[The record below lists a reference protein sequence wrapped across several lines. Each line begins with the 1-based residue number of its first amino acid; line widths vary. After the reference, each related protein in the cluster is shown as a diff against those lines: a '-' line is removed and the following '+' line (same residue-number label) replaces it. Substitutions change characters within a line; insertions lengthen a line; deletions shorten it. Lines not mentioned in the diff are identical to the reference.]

1 MRTLSYTSDDGCPDG
16 LTALINEVYRDFPD
30 YASARARM
38 VARALA
44 PGNPFLE
51 HGQWRGFLAGSSG
64 GPMAHACAVTD
75 RRLPGVGL
83 IGFFESS
90 SEGAHA
96 RGVLQAATRS
106 LVSRGVK
113 TIRGP
118 VDLTTWNRFRVCYPD
133 QEPPFVSEPF
143 TRAYYRSCFSEL
155 GFAVAQRNVSTIC
168 GAEQVGFHRFATH
181 LETLQASGFVFER
194 VEPVRLPSVLPHLH
208 NLVLRCFADT
218 WSFVPASL
226 DEFRYTFADLSPAS
240 TDTVIHVAYT
250 PAGAPVGC
258 CFAALD
264 WSRNGG
270 RAVIKSV
277 AVVPMD
283 RRLEIARAL
292 LYLTYG
298 AGVSE
303 GVSGFILSTMRSD
316 NKRVRALT
324 PGPREIYRQYEVFGL
339 EVEGERP

>member
-1 MRTLSYTSDDGCPDG
+1 LRILSYTSDDGCPDD
-16 LTALINEVYRDFPD
+16 LTALINEVYGDYPD
-30 YASARARM
+30 YASSRAGM
-38 VARALA
+38 VAKALA
-44 PGNPFLE
+44 PSNPFLE
-51 HGQWRGFLAGSSG
+51 HGQWRGFLAGASG
-64 GPMAHACAVTD
+64 GPMAHACAITD
-75 RRLPGVGL
+75 RRLPGVGF
-83 IGFFESS
+83 IGFFEASS
-90 SEGAHA
+90 DGAGA
-96 RGVLQAATRS
+96 GGVLQAATRF

-113 TIRGP
+113 TVRGP

-143 TRAYYRSCFSEL
+143 TRAYYRSFFSEL

-168 GAEQVGFHRFATH
+168 GAEQVGFHRFAANF
-181 LETLQASGFVFER
+181 ETLQDSGFVFEQ

-208 NLVLRCFADT
+208 DLALRCFSDT

-226 DEFRYTFADLSPAS
+226 DEFRYALADLSAAS
-240 TDTVIHVAYT
+240 TDTLIHLAYT
-250 PAGAPVGC
+250 PAGAPAGC

-264 WSRNGG
+264 WSRNGR

-277 AVVPMD
+277 AAAPME

-298 AGVSE
+298 AAVAQGASQ
-303 GVSGFILSTMRSD
+303 FILSTMRGD

-339 EVEGERP
+339 EVEGENL